1 MYLRTCL
8 KLSICIAF
16 LAAGVF
22 INGCEEEKNINNQK
36 KTGEI
41 MTDQKPQE
49 TPKNSNLVKLQT
61 SKGDIVIELNEE
73 KAPITV
79 KNFVDYVKDGY
90 YDGLVFHRVIK
101 GFMIQG
107 GGFDVD
113 MKQKGTKSPITNE
126 GDNGL
131 RNQRGTIAMAR
142 TNDPDSA
149 TSQFYI
155 CDNDNDFLN
164 YAPGKPG
171 YAVFGKVVEGMDTVD
186 AIAAVKTG
194 IKAGM
199 QDVPVDSVI
208 ITSAK
213 MVAE

>member
-1 MYLRTCL
+1 MYSKTYL
-8 KLSICIAF
+8 KLFICIAF
-16 LAAGVF
+16 LTTGIF
-22 INGCEEEKNINNQK
+22 IGGCEEEKKVNDQK

-41 MTDQKPQE
+41 MTDQESQKS
-49 TPKNSNLVKLQT
+49 SNLVKLQT

-90 YDGLVFHRVIK
+90 YDGLIFHRVIK

-113 MKQKGTKSPITNE
+113 MKQKATKPPIVNE
-126 GDNGL
+126 GSNGL
-131 RNQRGTIAMAR
+131 RNQRGAIAMAR
-142 TNDPDSA
+142 TNNPNSA

-164 YAPGKPG
+164 SAPGRPG
-171 YAVFGKVVEGMDTVD
+171 YAVFGKVVEGMKTVD

-199 QDVPVDSVI
+199 QDVPAEPVI
-208 ITSAK
+208 IISAK
-213 MVAE
+213 MVSDQ

>member
-1 MYLRTCL
+1 
-8 KLSICIAF
+8 
-16 LAAGVF
+16 
-22 INGCEEEKNINNQK
+22 
-36 KTGEI
+36 

-90 YDGLVFHRVIK
+90 YDGLIFHRVIK

-107 GGFDVD
+107 GGFDAN
-113 MKQKGTKSPITNE
+113 MKQKVTKTPIINE
-126 GDNGL
+126 GNNGL
-131 RNQRGTIAMAR
+131 RNQRGAIAMAR
-142 TNDPDSA
+142 TNNPDSA

-155 CDNDNDFLN
+155 CDKDNDFLN
-164 YAPGKPG
+164 YAPGRPG
-171 YAVFGKVVEGMDTVD
+171 YAVFGKVIEGMETVD

-199 QDVPVDSVI
+199 QDVPIEPVI
-208 ITSAK
+208 IISAK
-213 MVAE
+213 MVSDQ

>member
-1 MYLRTCL
+1 M
-8 KLSICIAF
+8 AD
-16 LAAGVF
+16 
-22 INGCEEEKNINNQK
+22 EKATQIK
-36 KTGEI
+36 
-41 MTDQKPQE
+41 M
-49 TPKNSNLVKLQT
+49 QT
-61 SKGDIVIELNEE
+61 SKGEIVIEMNEE

-90 YDGLVFHRVIK
+90 YDGFIFHRVIK

-113 MKQKGTKSPITNE
+113 MKQKTAKPPIVNE
-126 GDNGL
+126 GNNGL
-131 RNQRGTIAMAR
+131 RNQRGAIAMAR
-142 TNDPDSA
+142 TNNPDSA

-164 YAPGKPG
+164 YAPGRPG
-171 YAVFGKVVEGMDTVD
+171 YAVFGKVVEGMDIVD

-199 QDVPVDSVI
+199 QDVPTESVI
-208 ITSAK
+208 IISAK
-213 MVAE
+213 MASDL